1 MLHRRSNM
9 PAAAIGFSKSTWP
22 WIPTLGIRF
31 QLGLDGLSLWMVLL
45 AGVLGIFSIVASWGE
60 IKHRVGFFHFNL
72 LLMLAGII
80 GVFTA
85 LDLFLFYFFW
95 ELMLIPTFFLIF
107 IWGDANR
114 RVAGL
119 KFFIF
124 TQLSGL
130 LMLVAIIGL
139 FFVHGRNTGEY
150 TFAYSKLLE
159 TAIDNSVA
167 RWLMLGF
174 LAAFLVKLPAVPFH
188 TWLPPAYTSAPT
200 AASILLAGLMS
211 KTAGYAL
218 IRFAIPLFDDVAADF
233 AWVAMLLGV
242 ITILYG
248 AVLAFAQTDL
258 KRLIAYSSISHLG
271 FVLLGVFAWNEL
283 ALQGAVMQMICHGLS
298 VGALFLLAGLLEKRL
313 HTRDMEQMGGL
324 WSVVPRMGGVTLF
337 FALASLGLP
346 GLGNFVGEFLVLLGT
361 FKVQPTLAAVAA
373 VGMVASVI
381 YSLWMIQLI
390 FHGPEKQRKLADLNF
405 TEMSALGALAVALVW
420 LGLYPLPVL
429 NSVGSA
435 LPAIQEAGKQR
446 ANSGLLTNQVRAVE
460 FNGQAPVEFTIFNS
474 HTIKEKR

>member
-1 MLHRRSNM
+1 MLAWLILIPILGAFLSWW
-9 PAAAIGFSKSTWP
+9 AARWDDRWARVLALFSMVVELGLGLFLWANASSSLQYAGRGNWLKQVDWP
-22 WIPTLGIRF
+22 WIPALGIRF

-188 TWLPPAYTSAPT
+188 TWLPAAYTSAPT
-200 AASILLAGLMS
+200 AGSILLAGLMS
-211 KTAGYAL
+211 KTAGYA
-218 IRFAIPLFDDVAADF
+218 
-233 AWVAMLLGV
+233 
-242 ITILYG
+242 
-248 AVLAFAQTDL
+248 
-258 KRLIAYSSISHLG
+258 
-271 FVLLGVFAWNEL
+271 
-283 ALQGAVMQMICHGLS
+283 
-298 VGALFLLAGLLEKRL
+298 
-313 HTRDMEQMGGL
+313 
-324 WSVVPRMGGVTLF
+324 
-337 FALASLGLP
+337 
-346 GLGNFVGEFLVLLGT
+346 
-361 FKVQPTLAAVAA
+361 
-373 VGMVASVI
+373 
-381 YSLWMIQLI
+381 
-390 FHGPEKQRKLADLNF
+390 
-405 TEMSALGALAVALVW
+405 
-420 LGLYPLPVL
+420 
-429 NSVGSA
+429 
-435 LPAIQEAGKQR
+435 
-446 ANSGLLTNQVRAVE
+446 
-460 FNGQAPVEFTIFNS
+460 
-474 HTIKEKR
+474 